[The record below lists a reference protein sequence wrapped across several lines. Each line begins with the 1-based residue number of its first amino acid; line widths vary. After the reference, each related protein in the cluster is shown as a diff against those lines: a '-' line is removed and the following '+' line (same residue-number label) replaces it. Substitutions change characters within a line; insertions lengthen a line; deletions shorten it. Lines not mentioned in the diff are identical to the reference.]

1 MPMESPSPA
10 SSEDTTITFTDEFPG
25 SPSSPSISIGS
36 LSSSSPSSSSSLV
49 ISDFSDSEPVVAK
62 KKPIPR
68 QRTWLAIEEIALLE
82 VVAEHRERHGRTP
95 SCRDMAAAL
104 RGRIQSEPRRSDKQI
119 YKRYYKLRSRYFN
132 RTVRNLSRGTV
143 PVTDNDVRIYNLSKL
158 LWEGAPRR
166 GKRVGARQDPRD
178 FSELAVL
185 YPCLASKVEEVD
197 ARCGAGAGTLRRAFE
212 SIGDDR
218 AAQLEAKVRRL
229 QMARAKA
236 SEERDSLRARV
247 MSTLL
252 ELKCK

>member
-1 MPMESPSPA
+1 MPLESPSPA
-10 SSEDTTITFTDEFPG
+10 SSEDITFTDEFPG

-49 ISDFSDSEPVVAK
+49 ISDFSDFEPVVAK
-62 KKPIPR
+62 KKPIPS
-68 QRTWLAIEEIALLE
+68 QRTWPVIEEIALLE

-95 SCRDMAAAL
+95 SCRVMAAAL
-104 RGRIQSEPRRSDKQI
+104 RGRIQSEARRSDKQI
-119 YKRYYKLRSRYFN
+119 YERFYKLRNQYFN
-132 RTVRNLSRGTV
+132 RTLRNLSRGTV
-143 PVTDNDVRIYNLSKL
+143 PVTDDDVRIYNLSKL

-166 GKRVGARQDPRD
+166 GKRVRARQDPRD
-178 FSELAVL
+178 FSELAAL

-197 ARCGAGAGTLRRAFE
+197 AGCGAATGTLRRAFE
-212 SIGDDR
+212 SIGDDS
-218 AAQLEAKVRRL
+218 AARLEAKVKRL

-236 SEERDSLRARV
+236 SEERNSLRARV